1 VVGSIRT
8 RGFVAD
14 VDPAETA
21 ELHHLIHRGLIEL
34 ARCRLD
40 RLNGRP
46 SVGLD
51 PVFVQLISSADGPGG
66 LTLDELAK
74 RFLAE
79 RAPAML
85 SKTLTE
91 YEALARVLKE
101 AWGEHLPVRE
111 ITREH
116 CRQIRDL
123 FAALPSNWTKRFPR
137 LTTMQA
143 AEHAKANGIAPM
155 DPTTANKHLGRMSS
169 MLRWA
174 EREDFITRNPAA
186 GLKVA
191 KPQTDARDAR
201 RPFSID
207 QLQLI
212 VTALP
217 DRTSGGRF
225 WIPVICMFTGLRM
238 GEACQLR
245 TDDIETE
252 HGIPVLQ
259 VRPDQ
264 DAGTRLKTRHSR
276 RTVPIHPELI
286 RIGLLDHV
294 QAMRAGGHDQ
304 LFPELRRDRRGSY
317 SGHFQRWANR
327 FLDRA
332 GAKGER
338 QSFHSLR
345 HTFTDALRRA
355 GATGEMIDGL
365 CGWSRGNMRDR
376 YGSGPWI
383 TMLAEVMQ
391 RVSYPGLD
399 LSHLGCNRKETTL

>member
-1 VVGSIRT
+1 
-8 RGFVAD
+8 
-14 VDPAETA
+14 
-21 ELHHLIHRGLIEL
+21 
-34 ARCRLD
+34 
-40 RLNGRP
+40 
-46 SVGLD
+46 
-51 PVFVQLISSADGPGG
+51 
-66 LTLDELAK
+66 
-74 RFLAE
+74 
-79 RAPAML
+79 
-85 SKTLTE
+85 
-91 YEALARVLKE
+91 
-101 AWGEHLPVRE
+101 
-111 ITREH
+111 
-116 CRQIRDL
+116 
-123 FAALPSNWTKRFPR
+123 
-137 LTTMQA
+137 
-143 AEHAKANGIAPM
+143 
-155 DPTTANKHLGRMSS
+155 

-174 EREDFITRNPAA
+174 EREGFITRNPAA
-186 GLKVA
+186 GLKVTR
-191 KPQTDARDAR
+191 PQTDARDAR

-212 VTALP
+212 VNALP

-276 RTVPIHPELI
+276 RTVPIHAELI
-286 RIGLLDHV
+286 RIGLLEHA
-294 QAMRAGGHDQ
+294 QAMRAAGHDQ

-383 TMLAEVMQ
+383 MMLAELMR

-399 LSHLGCNRKETTL
+399 LSHHG